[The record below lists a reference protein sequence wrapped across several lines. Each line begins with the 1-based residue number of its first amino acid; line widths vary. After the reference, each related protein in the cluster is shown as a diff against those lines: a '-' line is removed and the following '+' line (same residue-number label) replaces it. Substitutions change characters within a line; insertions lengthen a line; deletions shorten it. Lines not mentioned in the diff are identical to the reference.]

1 MESFIH
7 LVFSPANAIPTALL
21 LFVLAYWVIVILGL
35 IDTDF
40 LDLDIESEHGGE
52 VSADISWINQAL
64 YFFNLGRIPLMIW
77 LSFFT
82 VPLWLIMINVTGYL
96 KLSGFIWGILF
107 LFPTAFVCLFIAKI
121 FTMPFI
127 RFFDYINRDTD
138 EKDIIGQLGTVVTSA
153 DHIKKGQAE
162 VNLNG
167 NFMLFSILTSPGN
180 VAEKGQRVLFIQAL
194 PEHNVFLVEPYTD

>member
-1 MESFIH
+1 
-7 LVFSPANAIPTALL
+7 
-21 LFVLAYWVIVILGL
+21 
-35 IDTDF
+35 
-40 LDLDIESEHGGE
+40 
-52 VSADISWINQAL
+52 
-64 YFFNLGRIPLMIW
+64 
-77 LSFFT
+77 
-82 VPLWLIMINVTGYL
+82 
-96 KLSGFIWGILF
+96 
-107 LFPTAFVCLFIAKI
+107 
-121 FTMPFI
+121 MPFI